1 MTKQTFVFNKIEIR
15 DIAEFADKYP
25 DAMCIEVAV
34 ETGSIGQVVTV
45 SVDTVLHDDWVTI
58 TKTITDQKSW

>member
-1 MTKQTFVFNKIEIR
+1 MTKQTFVFNKIEIK

-25 DAMCIEVAV
+25 DAMCVEVTV
-34 ETGSIGQVVTV
+34 ETGGIGQLVTV
-45 SVDTVLHDDWVTI
+45 SVDTVLQDDWVTI